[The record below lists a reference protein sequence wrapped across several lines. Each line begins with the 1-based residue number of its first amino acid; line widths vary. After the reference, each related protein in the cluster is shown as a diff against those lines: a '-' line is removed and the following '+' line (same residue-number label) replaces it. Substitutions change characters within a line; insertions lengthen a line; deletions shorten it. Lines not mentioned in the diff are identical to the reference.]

1 MFNGVGQPTAP
12 QEAVLDVL
20 HLTPS
25 GFGNNRTKYII
36 IMFLNCPIQG
46 PLVGGHRNATECL
59 LRDDMFNTIPVLVV
73 LDIKGNG
80 TIADSSTI
88 DLADALHPQYPINII
103 T

>member
-1 MFNGVGQPTAP
+1 MSAP
-12 QEAVLDVL
+12 RRHV
-20 HLTPS
+20 H
-25 GFGNNRTKYII
+25 
-36 IMFLNCPIQG
+36 
-46 PLVGGHRNATECL
+46 
-59 LRDDMFNTIPVLVV
+59 TIAVLVV